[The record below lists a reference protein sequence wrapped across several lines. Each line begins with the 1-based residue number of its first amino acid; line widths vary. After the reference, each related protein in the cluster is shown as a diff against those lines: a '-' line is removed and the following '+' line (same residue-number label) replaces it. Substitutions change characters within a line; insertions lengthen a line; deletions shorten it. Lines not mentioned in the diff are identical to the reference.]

1 MPKNVSAALILIL
14 VIALAGCQ
22 SSAGNGSTGYSIT
35 FYANAPT
42 QDGFAWNPPSI
53 FSTNVNQLSFRSS
66 YYAADASVDVYTPF
80 SASGFSY
87 APTCNSAYKWM
98 GWDTSPTA
106 TTATYYV
113 TNPTLTMPGSD
124 VTLYGIWQQP

>member
-1 MPKNVSAALILIL
+1 MLKNLYAAIILIP

-22 SSAGNGSTGYSIT
+22 SSTGNGSAGYSIT

-42 QDGFAWNPPSI
+42 QDGFTWNPPQI

-66 YYAADASVDVYTPF
+66 YYAANASIDVYTPF
-80 SASGFSY
+80 AASGSTY
-87 APTCNSAYKWM
+87 APKCSSAKTWM
-98 GWDTSPTA
+98 GWDTLATA

-113 TNPTLTMPGSD
+113 TNPTLTMPSGD
-124 VTLYGIWQQP
+124 VTLYGIWQ